1 MAPCWDQPEDVYVK
15 EEFDP
20 GPFNTEVIR
29 RDEWRSR
36 KSISSDDT
44 EGETVPHK
52 VRNISLQDSTDSKQ
66 LTEAEY
72 RNRVLLSQTNH
83 EEVKQETYTH
93 PQQRIQYH
101 QDPPQILDN
110 QRDGAYNN
118 MLTPSQS
125 FNNNRHAPNSNQFG
139 TQDPNYRHRR
149 GGPREDND
157 WDHRP
162 G

>member
-1 MAPCWDQPEDVYVK
+1 M
-15 EEFDP
+15 
-20 GPFNTEVIR
+20 
-29 RDEWRSR
+29 
-36 KSISSDDT
+36 
-44 EGETVPHK
+44 VPHK

-66 LTEAEY
+66 LMEVEY
-72 RNRVLLSQTNH
+72 RNRDLLSQTNH
-83 EEVKQETYTH
+83 EEVKQEIKQEPGTYTH
-93 PQQRIQYH
+93 PQQKIQYH
-101 QDPPQILDN
+101 HDPPQRLDN

-125 FNNNRHAPNSNQFG
+125 FNNNRHAPNHNQFK
-139 TQDPNYRHRR
+139 TQDLNYRHRG